1 MCALLLLQQFRP
13 REAAH
18 GSAVGLGS
26 LAKVQMPEFGDLG
39 CGLVG
44 AHTDRLTTV
53 ITRAFARHDKSPSV
67 PLVPRCGVF
76 DDCLSVSPFT

>member
-1 MCALLLLQQFRP
+1 MPKFR
-13 REAAH
+13 
-18 GSAVGLGS
+18 
-26 LAKVQMPEFGDLG
+26 DLG

-44 AHTDRLTTV
+44 AYTDRLTTV

-76 DDCLSVSPFT
+76 DDCRSVSPFIKKSHKEQHKKLSKKPYKTKKPYKRLYRKR